1 MSKEEIVEF
10 IKDKTEELSY
20 MFQSE
25 IEAYIKGFLD
35 ALCKTYEITW
45 YERIDIERELENE

>member
-1 MSKEEIVEF
+1 MNKEEIVEE
-10 IKDKTEELSY
+10 IKSKTEELSY

-35 ALCKTYEITW
+35 ALCKTYEISW
-45 YERIDIERELENE
+45 GERYEIERELDNE

>member
-1 MSKEEIVEF
+1 MSKEEIIEE
-10 IKDKTEELSY
+10 IKSKTEELSY

-25 IEAYIKGFLD
+25 IRAYIKGFLD

-45 YERIDIERELENE
+45 NERIDIERELDNE

>member
-1 MSKEEIVEF
+1 MSKEEI
-10 IKDKTEELSY
+10 IKEIKSKTEELSY

-25 IEAYIKGFLD
+25 IRAYIKGFLD

-45 YERIDIERELENE
+45 GERIEIERELDNE

>member
-1 MSKEEIVEF
+1 MTKDEIIEEIKER
-10 IKDKTEELSY
+10 TEDY

-25 IEAYIKGFLD
+25 IDSYIKGFLD

-45 YERIDIERELENE
+45 DERYEIEEALKNE